1 VNPFTLE
8 SDKPLV
14 AKQTR
19 LDLHHLRQAFLVAL
33 DRSKDPSTK
42 VAAII
47 LAPDGKKMSC
57 GYNGMVAGAPESD
70 AVWHDR
76 DAKYRRVIHA
86 ELNSILNCPFE
97 TSGCTIY
104 CTLHPCAQ
112 CLKLLI
118 QAGIKRIVHYG
129 APWERD
135 PDWDVSLE
143 LQHMVVITRY
153 DNDSIIEG
161 LKELYNG
168 N

>member
-1 VNPFTLE
+1 MITSLTSSETLT
-8 SDKPLV
+8 S
-14 AKQTR
+14 KQIK

-47 LAPDGKKMSC
+47 LAPDGRKMSC
-57 GYNGMVAGAPESD
+57 GYNGMVTGASESEEL
-70 AVWHDR
+70 WLDR
-76 DAKYRRVIHA
+76 DWKIRRVVHA

-97 TSGCTIY
+97 TAGCTIY

-118 QAGIKRIVHYG
+118 QAGIKRVVHYG
-129 APWERD
+129 EPWERD
-135 PDWDVSLE
+135 PDWDVLLE

-153 DNDSIIEG
+153 DDDSIIEG
-161 LKELYNG
+161 LKELYK
-168 N
+168 